1 MSLSFIK
8 SEMSSGKGDISE
20 NSAKLTIDAS
30 VKHQIFEGF
39 GASSAWWSQ
48 DVGGWTESDKNGV
61 PVREAI
67 MELLYGRDSGIG
79 IHIYRHNLPAGTGTG
94 KKKGDFCHYWRSG
107 QSFIDDKGNIDYSLD
122 SNALWCLNKAI
133 EMGVDDIVFFSNS
146 APDNMTLNGKPHGDK
161 SPKKT
166 TNLSPE
172 RYHDFADYVLNAVEY
187 FLSKGVPITEVS
199 PINEPQWRW
208 QGGQE
213 GCHFEPDEM
222 AALYKVF
229 YEEMEKRGLF
239 DKVTLAM
246 FESGQWGGSE
256 FTKWFE
262 AIMEDETLSGYIKTV
277 QSHSYNS
284 TENEKQKIADWL
296 NKNYPHLKRS
306 CTEWTEMRNLGKD
319 IGMDSALDMANMICT
334 DLTTLDAV
342 SWSYWIAVS
351 CYNWR
356 DGLIYVDTDTHE
368 YTVTKRLYEFG
379 NFTKFITPGSVRVES
394 NLEGNDIKAVT
405 FENGNKL
412 ITVAVNASH
421 IYKDMAIDVQGYT
434 ACELYLTD
442 ETNNLKELKIK
453 EYLTESGVNLPP
465 KSVMTIVMIK

>member
-1 MSLSFIK
+1 
-8 SEMSSGKGDISE
+8 MSSCKGDISE

-48 DVGGWTESDKNGV
+48 DVGGWKEKDKNGV

-122 SNALWCLNKAI
+122 SNALWCLDKAI

-161 SPKKT
+161 SLKKT

-199 PINEPQWRW
+199 PINEPQWKW

-213 GCHFEPDEM
+213 GCHFEPDET
-222 AALYKVF
+222 AELYKVF
-229 YEEMEKRGLF
+229 YEKMEKRGIL
-239 DKVTLAM
+239 DKITLAV
-246 FESGQWGGSE
+246 FESGQWGGEE
-256 FTKWFE
+256 FRKWFA
-262 AIMEDETLSGYIKTV
+262 AIMEDETLRKYIKTV
-277 QSHSYNS
+277 QGHSYNS
-284 TENEKQKIADWL
+284 TEGEKEETARWL
-296 NKNYPHLKRS
+296 SENYPSIKRS
-306 CTEWTEMRNLGKD
+306 CTEWTEMRNLGRD
-319 IGMDSALDMANMICT
+319 TGMDSALDMANMICT
-334 DLTTLDAV
+334 DLTVLDAV

-368 YTVTKRLYEFG
+368 YTVTKRLYGYG
-379 NFTKFITPGSVRVES
+379 NFTKFIEPESVRVEAS
-394 NLEGNDIKAVT
+394 VDGKDIRAIAFEKDGKVT
-405 FENGNKL
+405 A
-412 ITVAVNASH
+412 VAVNSSETIQKAQLAAEDFKVSE
-421 IYKDMAIDVQGYT
+421 I
-434 ACELYLTD
+434 YLTD
-442 ETNNLKELKIK
+442 SDHDLERVTAEDYFNSARL
-453 EYLTESGVNLPP
+453 VLPP
-465 KSVMTIVMIK
+465 KSVMTIILKK